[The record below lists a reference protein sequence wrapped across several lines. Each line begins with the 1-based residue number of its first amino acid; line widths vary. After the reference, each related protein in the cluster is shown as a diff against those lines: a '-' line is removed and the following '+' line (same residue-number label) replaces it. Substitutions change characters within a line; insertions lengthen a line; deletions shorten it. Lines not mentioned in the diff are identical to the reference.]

1 LPNAEQKRTE
11 MNRQQVQQQQQQ
23 SNQAQS
29 TQKMRQ
35 ERQAQSAAQTQHIQN
50 GPPEK
55 AHANAGPPQGRGPE
69 MRSAQRESVTAP
81 LSPGRG
87 AENRG
92 GPQAAKG
99 GPQGNGGEKGAREG
113 KLKEDKKE

>member
-1 LPNAEQKRTE
+1 
-11 MNRQQVQQQQQQ
+11 
-23 SNQAQS
+23 
-29 TQKMRQ
+29 
-35 ERQAQSAAQTQHIQN
+35 
-50 GPPEK
+50 
-55 AHANAGPPQGRGPE
+55 
-69 MRSAQRESVTAP
+69 MRSVQRESVTAP
-81 LSPGRG
+81 PSPGRG